1 MVVTKAPPSLLYMV
15 KQVELVV
22 RSRLDELLKPT
33 GITALQYT
41 SLTVL
46 ERHDGLSAAQLA
58 RDSFVT
64 AQSVADVIRSL
75 ETRGLVRRER
85 NPRNRREL
93 LILLTE
99 SGRDLLAR
107 HAEPVRELEER
118 MVRDLTAH
126 QTDQFRQALSKA
138 WQRCPEHWTGA
149 TRPSNRRHMSIEHAE
164 IHSNEGNLLG
174 GERLGGL
181 QPHTAASTLTERRHP
196 GPR

>member
-1 MVVTKAPPSLLYMV
+1 MVATKTSPSLLYMI

-22 RSRLDELLKPT
+22 RSHLDDLLRPS

-64 AQSVADVIRSL
+64 AQSVADVVRAL
-75 ETRGLVRRER
+75 ESRGLVRRER

-107 HAEPVRELEER
+107 HAEPVRDLEER
-118 MVRDLTAH
+118 MVSNLTAH
-126 QTDQFRQALSKA
+126 QTDQFRLALSKA
-138 WQRCPEHWTGA
+138 W
-149 TRPSNRRHMSIEHAE
+149 HAL
-164 IHSNEGNLLG
+164 S
-174 GERLGGL
+174 
-181 QPHTAASTLTERRHP
+181 
-196 GPR
+196 

>member
-85 NPRNRREL
+85 NHRNRREL

-99 SGRDLLAR
+99 SGRDVLAR

-138 WQRCPEHWTGA
+138 WQ
-149 TRPSNRRHMSIEHAE
+149 SLS
-164 IHSNEGNLLG
+164 
-174 GERLGGL
+174 
-181 QPHTAASTLTERRHP
+181 
-196 GPR
+196 

>member
-1 MVVTKAPPSLLYMV
+1 MLDTQVTKAPPSLLYMV

-22 RSRLDELLKPT
+22 RSHLDELVRPS

-41 SLTVL
+41 ALTVL

-64 AQSVADVIRSL
+64 AQSIADLVRSL

-99 SGRDLLAR
+99 EARALLDR
-107 HAEPVRELEER
+107 HAGPVRELEER

-126 QTDQFRQALSKA
+126 QTEQFRQALTRA
-138 WQRCPEHWTGA
+138 W
-149 TRPSNRRHMSIEHAE
+149 HAL
-164 IHSNEGNLLG
+164 S
-174 GERLGGL
+174 
-181 QPHTAASTLTERRHP
+181 
-196 GPR
+196 

>member
-1 MVVTKAPPSLLYMV
+1 MV

-22 RSRLDELLKPT
+22 RSHLDELVRPS

-41 SLTVL
+41 ALTVL

-64 AQSVADVIRSL
+64 AQSIADLVRSL
-75 ETRGLVRRER
+75 EGRGLIRRER

-99 SGRDLLAR
+99 EGRELLAR
-107 HAEPVRELEER
+107 HEGPVRELEER

-126 QTDQFRQALSKA
+126 QSEQFRLALTKAWQALS
-138 WQRCPEHWTGA
+138 
-149 TRPSNRRHMSIEHAE
+149 
-164 IHSNEGNLLG
+164 
-174 GERLGGL
+174 
-181 QPHTAASTLTERRHP
+181 
-196 GPR
+196 

>member
-1 MVVTKAPPSLLYMV
+1 MLDTQVTKAPPSLLYMV

-22 RSRLDELLKPT
+22 RSHLDELVRPS

-41 SLTVL
+41 ALTVL

-64 AQSVADVIRSL
+64 AQSIADLVRSL

-99 SGRDLLAR
+99 EARALLAQ
-107 HAEPVRELEER
+107 HAGPVRELEER

-126 QTDQFRQALSKA
+126 QTEQFRQALTMA
-138 WQRCPEHWTGA
+138 W
-149 TRPSNRRHMSIEHAE
+149 HAL
-164 IHSNEGNLLG
+164 S
-174 GERLGGL
+174 
-181 QPHTAASTLTERRHP
+181 
-196 GPR
+196 

>member
-1 MVVTKAPPSLLYMV
+1 MPYAEPMVVTKAPPSLLYMI

-64 AQSVADVIRSL
+64 AQSVADVIRAL

-99 SGRDLLAR
+99 PGRDLLAR

-126 QTDQFRQALSKA
+126 QTDQFRLTLSKA
-138 WQRCPEHWTGA
+138 WQA
-149 TRPSNRRHMSIEHAE
+149 LS
-164 IHSNEGNLLG
+164 
-174 GERLGGL
+174 
-181 QPHTAASTLTERRHP
+181 
-196 GPR
+196 